1 MLERLLLLDAALRAW
16 ATTHHAPWA
25 DFLMAALS
33 DVGRGGLVWLVI
45 GATAAIRRPQLAAA
59 ALAGRAWPSCSR
71 TSPSICVLKP
81 LIARSR
87 PFVAIH
93 DARVVVARPST
104 YSFPSGHAASAVAGA
119 FVTTLMLPRAARCS
133 GRWPRSSR
141 SRASTWACTIPLD
154 VVCGALVGAAVG
166 VLVTGGRA
174 WYIHPSSAAQ
184 HQWRGSSVGRAPD

>member
-1 MLERLLLLDAALRAW
+1 MLERLLLLDAALRGW
-16 ATTHHAPWA
+16 ATTHHAPLA

-33 DVGRGGLVWLVI
+33 DIGRGGLFWLVI
-45 GATAAIRRPQLAAA
+45 GATAAIRRPQLRPMLWQVC
-59 ALAGRAWPSCSR
+59 LAILLAHV
-71 TSPSICVLKP
+71 TVDLVLKP

-87 PFVAIH
+87 PFIAIH
-93 DARVVVARPST
+93 DARVVVARPLT

-119 FVTTLMLPRAARCS
+119 FVTTLMLPRARALL
-133 GRWPRSSR
+133 WAVAALIAVSR
-141 SRASTWACTIPLD
+141 IYVGVHYPLD
-154 VVCGALVGAAVG
+154 VLCGALIGAAVG